1 MRASLALL
9 AASFACASASYV
21 PKSNQTISASSS
33 IIPPPAGGNLHPTGE
48 PHPHNPVHPPGT
60 GIQPPQTSKYPTG
73 TGGALPLPTVPVP
86 PVITKTIY
94 GPGTATI
101 TQTFVGTTSIVS
113 TVTKFVPCSTPV
125 ATVGSSTYFS
135 TSLTTLLSL
144 ITITTETTS
153 YVVVCPTPTPESGSR
168 NSDSHPVLGSS
179 NCLSCPVLALS
190 ACPPVATITQTIY
203 LPAPS
208 LSAGHGSASGSGIA
222 NGKGNGSGPGSGSAP
237 GSNSGSNNP
246 QHPPIFPPGP
256 YHPNPPAPY
265 PSGNGT
271 QPVHP
276 TGTGKAPIVSGTG
289 NKPTGTGATRFTIK

>member
-9 AASFACASASYV
+9 TASLACASAWYA

-33 IIPPPAGGNLHPTGE
+33 IIPPRTGGIPHPTGE
-48 PHPHNPVHPPGT
+48 PHPHNPVHPPGS
-60 GIQPPQTSKYPTG
+60 GIQPPQTPKYPTG
-73 TGGALPLPTVPVP
+73 TGGTLPLPTVPVP

-125 ATVGSSTYFS
+125 ATAGSSTYFS
-135 TSLTTLLSL
+135 TSLTTILSL
-144 ITITTETTS
+144 TTITAETTS
-153 YVVVCPTPTPESGSR
+153 YVVVCPTPTPESDSS
-168 NSDSHPVLGSS
+168 NSDSHPVLGSP
-179 NCLSCPVLALS
+179 NCPSCPILDPS

-208 LSAGHGSASGSGIA
+208 PPAGHGSASGNSIA
-222 NGKGNGSGPGSGSAP
+222 NGNGNGSGSGSGSAP
-237 GSNSGSNNP
+237 GTNGGSNNP

-265 PSGNGT
+265 PPGNGT

-276 TGTGKAPIVSGTG
+276 TGTGKAPIVSGIG
-289 NKPTGTGATRFTIK
+289 NKPTATGGYKIHY